1 MTDTT
6 TMIIDTIEGDMVC
19 TELPDGRYIDFPIA
33 WLPPGIAEGDHVR
46 VEIRAE
52 GQVTFTIDRAATEE
66 ARKSAQ
72 EAIDAI
78 TDEPPEG
85 FHI

>member
-1 MTDTT
+1 MTEPT

-33 WLPPGIAEGDHVR
+33 WLPPGIAEGDHIR
-46 VEIRAE
+46 VEVSGD
-52 GQVTFTIDRAATEE
+52 GQVTFTIDKDATDRARQA
-66 ARKSAQ
+66 AQ

-78 TDEPPEG
+78 TDEPPED